1 MIQSPDLRLRA
12 RARRRI
18 VFLIAAAVAVALCAW
33 LIAEL
38 GRWLVVADS
47 LEHAQAIVVFGG
59 GLPFRAME
67 AAELY
72 RQGWAP
78 KVWITRTKPTFEEI
92 ALMQFGVVPVREET
106 YNREVLE
113 RLGVPGGDI
122 LSLERGVRNTFEE
135 VELVAGELKK
145 MGGGRVILVTSK
157 PHTRRVR
164 TIWRKVVGDS
174 PRAIVRYAASEPYE
188 SIRWWG
194 NTRDALAVVREMLG
208 LMNAWA
214 GFPVQPAGY

>member
-1 MIQSPDLRLRA
+1 
-12 RARRRI
+12 
-18 VFLIAAAVAVALCAW
+18 
-33 LIAEL
+33 
-38 GRWLVVADS
+38 LVVADS
-47 LEHAQAIVVFGG
+47 LENAQAIVVLGG

-67 AAELY
+67 AADLY

-78 KVWITRTKPTFEEI
+78 QVWITCTKPTAQET
-92 ALMQFGVVPVREET
+92 ALLQLGVLPIKEET
-106 YNREVLE
+106 YNRQVLE
-113 RLGVPGGDI
+113 RLGVPSGAI
-122 LSLERGVRNTFEE
+122 LLLDRGVRNTFEE
-135 VELVAGELKK
+135 VELIAGELKK

-157 PHTRRVR
+157 PHTRRAR

-174 PRAIVRYAASEPYE
+174 PRAIVRYATSEPYE

-194 NTRDALAVVREMLG
+194 NTRDALAVSREMLG

>member
-1 MIQSPDLRLRA
+1 
-12 RARRRI
+12 
-18 VFLIAAAVAVALCAW
+18 
-33 LIAEL
+33 
-38 GRWLVVADS
+38 LVVADS
-47 LEHAQAIVVFGG
+47 LEKAQAIVVFGG

-78 KVWITRTKPTFEEI
+78 QVWITRMKPTFQET
-92 ALMQFGVVPVREET
+92 ALLQFGVVPVREET
-106 YNREVLE
+106 YNRQVLE

-122 LSLERGVRNTFEE
+122 LLLEPGVRNTFEE
-135 VELVAGELKK
+135 VELIAGELKK

-194 NTRDALAVVREMLG
+194 NTRDALAVVREMFG

-214 GFPVQPAGY
+214 GFPVQPAGF

>member
-1 MIQSPDLRLRA
+1 MIA
-12 RARRRI
+12 G
-18 VFLIAAAVAVALCAW
+18 
-33 LIAEL
+33 L

-47 LEHAQAIVVFGG
+47 LENAQAIVVFGG

-67 AAELY
+67 AADLY

-78 KVWITRTKPTFEEI
+78 EIWITHTKPNAEQV
-92 ALMQFGVVPVREET
+92 ALLQLGVVATKEET
-106 YNREVLE
+106 YDRQVLE
-113 RLGVPGGDI
+113 HLGVPSGSIRLLDP
-122 LSLERGVRNTFEE
+122 GVRNTFEE
-135 VELVAGELKK
+135 IELITGELKK

-164 TIWRKVVGDS
+164 TIWRKVAGDS

-188 SIRWWG
+188 SIRWWR
-194 NTRDALAVVREMLG
+194 NTRDALAVAREMLG

-214 GFPVQPAGY
+214 GFPVQPAGN

>member
-1 MIQSPDLRLRA
+1 MAKQS

-18 VFLIAAAVAVALCAW
+18 LFLIAAAVVVALCAW
-33 LIAEL
+33 LVSGL

-47 LEHAQAIVVFGG
+47 LEHAQAIVVLGG

-78 KVWITRTKPTFEEI
+78 QVWITRTKPSPEDITLLQLGI
-92 ALMQFGVVPVREET
+92 VPIKQET
-106 YNREVLE
+106 YERQVLE
-113 RLGVPGGDI
+113 RLGVPGGSVLLLD
-122 LSLERGVRNTFEE
+122 RGVRNTLEE
-135 VELVAGELKK
+135 VELIAGESKRT
-145 MGGGRVILVTSK
+145 GGGCVILVTSK

-164 TIWRKVVGDS
+164 TIWRKAVGDS
-174 PRAIVRYAASEPYE
+174 PRAIVRYAADEPYE

-194 NTRDALAVVREMLG
+194 NTRDALAVAREVLG

-214 GFPVQPAGY
+214 GFPVQPAEN

>member
-1 MIQSPDLRLRA
+1 MILSPDLRLRA

-18 VFLIAAAVAVALCAW
+18 VFLIAAAVAVALSSW
-33 LIAEL
+33 MIAGL

-47 LEHAQAIVVFGG
+47 LEHAQAIVVLGG

-78 KVWITRTKPTFEEI
+78 EVCITHTKPNAEEI
-92 ALMQFGVVPVREET
+92 ALLQLGVVPTKEET
-106 YNREVLE
+106 YNQQVLE
-113 RLGVPGGDI
+113 YLGVPRGSIHLLDP
-122 LSLERGVRNTFEE
+122 GVRNTLEE
-135 VELVAGELKK
+135 AELIAGELKK

-164 TIWRKVVGDS
+164 TIWRKVVGNS
-174 PRAIVRYAASEPYE
+174 PRAIVRYAAREPYE

-194 NTRDALAVVREMLG
+194 NTRDALAVARELLG